1 VSSDS
6 ININMG
12 VYLVD
17 DDGATSESD
26 ENNYKHSGTRLTL
39 IRDLQESQLNGSQE
53 QEGDRTIN
61 VRGLI
66 EAVIDCSRISR
77 SEETKRWNFWNLL
90 GSQPD

>member
-6 ININMG
+6 INIIIGM
-12 VYLVD
+12 YLVD

-26 ENNYKHSGTRLTL
+26 EKNYEHCGTRLTL
-39 IRDLQESQLNGSQE
+39 IRDLQESQLNSSQE
-53 QEGDRTIN
+53 QEDDRTII

-77 SEETKRWNFWNLL
+77 SEGTKR
-90 GSQPD
+90 